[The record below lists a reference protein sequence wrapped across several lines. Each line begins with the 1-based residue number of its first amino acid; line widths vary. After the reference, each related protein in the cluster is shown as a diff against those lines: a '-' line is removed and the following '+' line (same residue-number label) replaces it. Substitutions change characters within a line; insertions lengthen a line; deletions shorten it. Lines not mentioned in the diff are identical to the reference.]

1 LENAPKELNFKAY
14 TMMVKEEEALNQW
27 LNKQLKVELIVES
40 SLRYGYVALCFYI
53 PRENESL

>member
-53 PRENESL
+53 LRENESL